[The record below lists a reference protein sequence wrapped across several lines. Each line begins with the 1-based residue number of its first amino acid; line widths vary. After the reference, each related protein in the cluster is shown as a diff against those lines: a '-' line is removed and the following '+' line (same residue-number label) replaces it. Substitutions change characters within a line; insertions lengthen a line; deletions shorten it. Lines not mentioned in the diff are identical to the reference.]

1 MDFIL
6 GKIQTNTVPLFL
18 CGMIDCRAG
27 FDWHETNFG
36 RNETFSLFFFL
47 FSTMSDGDDVRLPAQ
62 RVRRQ
67 TWHFYL
73 SRWYKTYWQIIVFLM

>member
-1 MDFIL
+1 MDFLL

-18 CGMIDCRAG
+18 WSMIDCWAG
-27 FDWHETNFG
+27 FDWHKTNLG
-36 RNETFSLFFFL
+36 RGFFFP